1 LVGGPGMKLLLDTH
15 IFIWLNFEPE
25 KLSDHIMSACSDS
38 ANELYLSMVSPWE
51 IQIKQQLGKL
61 KFQSPL
67 NKLINVQIEQND
79 LNLLPIQLKHI
90 YALGD
95 LPHIHKDPFDRL
107 LIAQCH
113 VESMKI
119 VSADKKF
126 QEYSVVVIS

>member
-1 LVGGPGMKLLLDTH
+1 MKLLLDTH
-15 IFIWLNFEPE
+15 IFLWLNFEPE
-25 KLSDHIMSACSDS
+25 KLSDHIMSVCSDP

-90 YALGD
+90 YALRD
-95 LPHIHKDPFDRL
+95 LPHIHKYPFDRL
-107 LIAQCH
+107 LIAQSH
-113 VESMKI
+113 VESMQI